1 MARTFELSTHI
12 KAVSRSTGS
21 TARRGWAKRG
31 VRSNTPKHSRSATA
45 AAAYRACCVI
55 ECDREG
61 RTHDYRRKRGHEA
74 GAIVHHRGAVARWL
88 HDRMKLW
95 NGAEMIERNGKRGKN
110 AGAFKADAR
119 TARDLMFT
127 FPAELSKAGRFN
139 SAMKIA
145 RYLAD
150 NYLVGVDFNI
160 HEPGKDGDNRNF
172 HCHILMTTRRMTAD
186 GFGEKARELDDG
198 TTGPAHAKKI
208 RGIIAQ
214 ALNDEL
220 KAEGKADIVFVE
232 YRSFKARGSTQVPTR
247 HMGQHEQIKRQQRV
261 RATKAWGDRTRQDQK
276 ERHGKELAAL
286 KLRQD
291 FALQGKLASLV
302 QHGRDGEAAIR
313 AKFAEQRRA
322 DTDATGMRRVFQIVT
337 GREAREASDRQA
349 REARRTAQ
357 EHGQIEGL
365 KREVQAERN
374 QFVTGQQRDRA
385 AVIERHGVEDRQ
397 LSQTAT
403 SREFADKAADR
414 AARQPQERTQT
425 REQER
430 GQDRGRDFTP

>member
-1 MARTFELSTHI
+1 M
-12 KAVSRSTGS
+12 
-21 TARRGWAKRG
+21 
-31 VRSNTPKHSRSATA
+31 RSNTPKHGRTATA
-45 AAAYRACCVI
+45 AAAYRACTVI

-119 TARDLMFT
+119 VARDLMFT
-127 FPAELSKAGRFN
+127 YPAELSKAGRFD

-150 NYLVGVDFNI
+150 NYLIGVDFNI
-160 HEPGKDGDNRNF
+160 HEPGKDGDERNY
-172 HCHILMTTRRMTAD
+172 HCHMLTTTRRMTAD
-186 GFGEKARELDDG
+186 GFGAKVRELDDG
-198 TTGPAHAKKI
+198 TTGPAHAKKL
-208 RGIIAQ
+208 RAFIAQ
-214 ALNDEL
+214 TLNDEL
-220 KAEGKADIVFVE
+220 KAEGKADVVFVE
-232 YRSFKARGSTQVPTR
+232 HRSFKARGSAQVPTR
-247 HMGQHEQIKRQQRV
+247 HMGQHERIKRQQRV
-261 RATKAWGDRTRQDQK
+261 RATKAWTATQRRDQK
-276 ERHGKELAAL
+276 ERHAKELAAL

-291 FALQGKLASLV
+291 FALQGKLASLA
-302 QHGRDGEAAIR
+302 QRGRDGEAAIR

-322 DTDATGMRRVFQIVT
+322 DTEATGMRRVFQIVT
-337 GREAREASDRQA
+337 GREGREAPDRQT
-349 REARRTAQ
+349 REARRTA
-357 EHGQIEGL
+357 EENRQIQGL
-365 KREVQAERN
+365 IREVQAARN
-374 QFVTGQQRDRA
+374 EFVTAQQRDRA
-385 AVIERHGVEDRQ
+385 ALIERHGTEDRQ

-414 AARQPQERTQT
+414 AARQPVQRQT